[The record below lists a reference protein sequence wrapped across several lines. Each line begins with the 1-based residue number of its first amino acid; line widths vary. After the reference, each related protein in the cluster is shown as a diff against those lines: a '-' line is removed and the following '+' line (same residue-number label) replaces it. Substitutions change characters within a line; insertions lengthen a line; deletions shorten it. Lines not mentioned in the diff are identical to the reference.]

1 MRQGNGFLLPN
12 TQALSSPL
20 SVKVTVWSLRR
31 VASQVLPYQAT
42 PH

>member
-20 SVKVTVWSLRR
+20 SVKVTG
-31 VASQVLPYQAT
+31 VLEE
-42 PH
+42 